1 MANGADGKV
10 IISTKLDNSGFKK
23 GVEGLSGSLGGL
35 RGVLRQIGTAVGA
48 AFAIRQLINFG
59 RSAIELGSD
68 IEEVQ
73 NVVDVAFGAMAYK
86 IEAFTNT
93 SIEQFGMSKLS
104 AKKTASTYMA
114 MARGMGIAEDQAS
127 DMAIAITGLTGDVAS
142 FYNIG
147 QSLADTKLKSIFTG
161 ETETLKDLGVV
172 MTQTNLDAYALANS
186 FGKTTA
192 QMSQQELVMLRYQ
205 YVMDQLSLAQGD
217 FARTNSSWANQTRV
231 LSERWKEFMSIIGQ
245 ALITVLTPALRVLN
259 SIVSTLISM
268 ANTFNAA
275 ITSIFGGATTQL
287 QQTQSA
293 AASVGAAIS
302 DSVDQ
307 QNDLTQATKKTAKVQ
322 NALGIDEL
330 NMVSQGGN
338 SGSGNSGIAGG
349 AAVGGDIKIIK
360 SPVEE
365 KASKGVELLTRA
377 FNALYRSIIV
387 IKNGFTNFYTA
398 VLGPFIDRCK
408 EVGLVILEW
417 LVEKLEAFA
426 DWMDVHQE
434 EVSQFITVLGTI
446 ALITG
451 IVIGLISAFKLLG
464 SVMTAVLSSPVA
476 IIALIVAALTGI
488 VIATGNG
495 QAAIDALKNVL
506 DGFLTFVEGI
516 FSGNMDLAMQGLEQM
531 FQGLLDFCLVIF
543 SSLDQA
549 FGVCLDWI
557 VQKLGVSNK
566 SILGLVD
573 GLKQIFHGVTEFL
586 SGVFSGD
593 WSRAWE
599 GLTGI
604 FKGVVNGLISLFEGF
619 INLIPTGLNWL
630 IDKINT
636 LAFDIPDWPIFGSYA
651 GQRFGFNFPH
661 VGTFSLPRLA
671 EGAVIPANREFL
683 AVLGDQ
689 KHGTNIEAPLDT
701 IKQALSEV
709 LASKNGEEIILN
721 ISVPLDGEIIYRN
734 QMKIKRR
741 RGREVVG
748 NPAFAFK

>member
-1 MANGADGKV
+1 MASRADGKV
-10 IISTKLDNSGFKK
+10 VINTQLNNSGFKK
-23 GVEGLSGSLGGL
+23 GVAGLAGSLGGL
-35 RGVLRQIGTAVGA
+35 QGVLCKIGTAVGA
-48 AFAIRQLINFG
+48 AFAVKKLIDFG
-59 RSAIELGSD
+59 RAAIELGSNVA
-68 IEEVQ
+68 EVQ

-86 IEAFTNT
+86 IEAFADT

-142 FYNIG
+142 FYNIN

-172 MTQTNLDAYALANS
+172 MTQANLDAYALANG

-192 QMSQQELVMLRYQ
+192 QMSQQELVMLRYR
-205 YVMDQLSLAQGD
+205 YVTEQLSLAQGD
-217 FARTNSSWANQTRV
+217 FARTSSSWANQTRI
-231 LSERWKEFMSIIGQ
+231 LSERWQEFMSIVGQ
-245 ALITVLTPALRVLN
+245 ALITVLTPALQVLN
-259 SIVSTLISM
+259 SIVSALISM

-275 ITSIFGGATTQL
+275 VTSMFGGTSTQL

-307 QNDLTQATKKTAKVQ
+307 QNDLTKATKETAKAQ
-322 NALGIDEL
+322 NTLGIDEL
-330 NMVSQGGN
+330 NVVNQGAAG
-338 SGSGNSGIAGG
+338 GSTGG
-349 AAVGGDIKIIK
+349 AAGTLAGGIDVIEKP
-360 SPVEE
+360 PVEE

-387 IKNGFTNFYTA
+387 IKNGFTSFYTA

-417 LVEKLEAFA
+417 LVEKLEALA
-426 DWMDVHQE
+426 DWLEAHQE
-434 EVSQFITVLGTI
+434 EVSQFITILGTLG
-446 ALITG
+446 LITA
-451 IVIGLISAFKLLG
+451 IVIGLITAFKLLG
-464 SVMTAVLSSPVA
+464 SVMTAVLSSPLA

-549 FGVCLDWI
+549 FGACLDWI

-671 EGAVIPANREFL
+671 QGAVIPANREFL

-689 KHGTNIEAPLDT
+689 KHGTNIEAPADLIRQMVMEGIAAMGMTDDQDININLT
-701 IKQALSEV
+701 I
-709 LASKNGEEIILN
+709 
-721 ISVPLDGEIIYRN
+721 PLDGEVMYKG
-734 QMKIKRR
+734 MIKVKRQ
-741 RGREVVG
+741 RGRELIA
-748 NPAFAFK
+748 NPSLV